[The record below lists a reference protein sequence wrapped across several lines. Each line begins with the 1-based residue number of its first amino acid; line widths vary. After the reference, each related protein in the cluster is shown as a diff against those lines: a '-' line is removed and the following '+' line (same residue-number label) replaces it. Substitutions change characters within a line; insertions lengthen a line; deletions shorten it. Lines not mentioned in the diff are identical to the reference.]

1 MNNLL
6 KDIEEFINN
15 MSDEEFIKLV
25 KECENFPFTIV
36 LPKLRVKRK
45 RKKWLRKI

>member
-1 MNNLL
+1 MNNLP

-25 KECENFPFTIV
+25 KECEDFPFTIV
-36 LPKLRVKRK
+36 LPRLKHKRK
-45 RKKWLRKI
+45 EWLRRKK